1 MRDSEDRKVGRVSII
16 IVSYN
21 TREPL
26 EHCLQS
32 IAGSEADAETVVVD
46 NGSTDGSAELV
57 GQSFPGV
64 RLVAGEGNLGFA
76 GGCNSGAKSSTG
88 SYLLFLNSD
97 CRVRPGSVNELT
109 RFLDEH
115 QQAAAVAGRLVD
127 PDGGTQ
133 AGFNVRRLPT
143 VRSIT
148 ADLLL
153 LHRWLPANRL
163 SAGYRMAGFDHKTA
177 VEVEQP
183 AGACLMIR
191 RERFEQVG
199 GFDEAFHPAW
209 FEDVDLCR
217 RLRDSG
223 GSIFFNPAAVFE
235 HLGGATML
243 RLDFRRFTRMYYRSQ
258 SVYLKK
264 HFGLPA
270 QLFIRAMVAAGM
282 GLRALLVLLT
292 PFRFGGPVGN
302 AGRAEAAAAF
312 LSVIPPT
319 IFGWPSRQESDD

>member
-1 MRDSEDRKVGRVSII
+1 VSKVSIV

-21 TREPL
+21 TREPM
-26 EHCLQS
+26 ERCLQS
-32 IAGSEADAETVVVD
+32 ITEECPGMETVVVD

-57 GQSFPGV
+57 VRRFPAV
-64 RLVAGEGNLGFA
+64 RLVAGKGNLGFA
-76 GGCNSGAKSSTG
+76 GGCNSGAKTSSGT
-88 SYLLFLNSD
+88 YLLFLNSD
-97 CRVRPGSVNELT
+97 CRVRPGAVEELS
-109 RFLDEH
+109 RFLDE
-115 QQAAAVAGRLVD
+115 QRQAAAVAGRLVD
-127 PDGGTQ
+127 ADGGTQ

-143 VRSIT
+143 VRSII

-163 SAGYRMAGFDHKTA
+163 SAGHRMAGFDHGTA

-191 RERFEQVG
+191 RELFEQIG

-217 RLRDSG
+217 RLLDSG
-223 GSIFFNPAAVFE
+223 SSIFFNPAAVFE
-235 HLGGATML
+235 HLGGATMR
-243 RLDFRRFTRMYYRSQ
+243 RLDFRRFTRIYYRNQ

-270 QLFIRAMVAAGM
+270 QFLIRATLAAGM
-282 GLRALLVLLT
+282 GLRAMLVLLT
-292 PFRFGGPVGN
+292 PFRFDGPVGQ
-302 AGRAEAAAAF
+302 AGRAKAAMAF

-319 IFGWPSRQESDD
+319 IFGWPLRQESDD